1 MHAKF
6 ELVANGDRGLGGANL
21 SAIGAIAAI
30 AGLRSARNDV
40 VVTIVVVQWHLRWLA
55 ILVNLT
61 ILPSSTVNRP
71 WPGGIDL
78 AVICWRLTI
87 LTLTILTSIA
97 GELRELTWTIL
108 TSIAGELRELTLT
121 ILTLTILTSI
131 ARELRE
137 LTLTILILTILT
149 SIARELREL
158 TWTILTL
165 TILTL
170 AILTSIAGELRELSV
185 VPRTRL
191 LAVLVAVC
199 RCGSHRVDS
208 HPFQPRHD
216 VVQDTLINC

>member
-21 SAIGAIAAI
+21 SATGATAAI
-30 AGLRSARNDV
+30 AGKRSARMDV
-40 VVTIVVVQWHLRWLA
+40 VVVIVVVQWHLRWLA

-71 WPGGIDL
+71 WPRGIDL
-78 AVICWRLTI
+78 AIICWRLTI
-87 LTLTILTSIA
+87 LTL
-97 GELRELTWTIL
+97 TIL

-137 LTLTILILTILT
+137 LTLTILT
-149 SIARELREL
+149 SIAGELREL

-191 LAVLVAVC
+191 LAVLVATGVLRLAVC